1 MFSNWT
7 RQKRRSK
14 QRRKQ
19 DITATIE
26 KIPLLLRGVEGYNR
40 VNLLRSPR
48 TRENMAK
55 HQELLQGFRLFA
67 ETAATPAALMT
78 HISQR
83 LHEQL
88 ARYNWVG
95 FYLVDQADPGM
106 LVVGPYVGSF
116 SPNVRIP
123 INKGLCGAAATT
135 RQTVVVND
143 VAADPR
149 YLSGSDIVKAN
160 MVVPIFARNE
170 LVAELDIESYF
181 TNTFPRA
188 EQTFAEEIAAL
199 VGKFMEKKR

>member
-1 MFSNWT
+1 MS
-7 RQKRRSK
+7 
-14 QRRKQ
+14 
-19 DITATIE
+19 
-26 KIPLLLRGVEGYNR
+26 
-40 VNLLRSPR
+40 
-48 TRENMAK
+48 K

-67 ETAATPAALMT
+67 ETASSAAALMT

-95 FYLVDQADPGM
+95 FYLVDKADPGI

-116 SPNVRIP
+116 SPNERIP

-149 YLSGSDIVKAN
+149 YLSGSEIVKAN
-160 MVVPIFARNE
+160 LVAPIFARNE

-181 TNTFPRA
+181 ANTFTKG
-188 EQTFAEEIAAL
+188 EQAFAEEIAVL